1 MPEHPANEELAAFP
15 LGKELPNAETIAEH
29 IANCSRCE
37 TLVANT
43 PRDTFLGI
51 LNKAK
56 PGASSTGPF
65 VPNAAPPIADDLPEE
80 LRQQTKYTF
89 LKKLGGGGMGVVYL
103 AEHKLMKRKV
113 AVKLIP
119 PEMIGNPAVRERFLQ
134 EVVSA
139 AALEHPNVVRAYSA
153 EEFGPHMAFEMEF
166 VDGKDLGA
174 VVKSKGPLPLAHAVN
189 YIRQA
194 AQALQHGMLKSLVH
208 RDIKPGNLMLTRAGS
223 VKVADFGLAKFSRET
238 GKEHERGL
246 TGANAM

>member
-56 PGASSTGPF
+56 PDASLTGPY
-65 VPNAAPPIADDLPEE
+65 VPNAVPPMADELPSE

-103 AEHKLMKRKV
+103 AEHNLMKRKV

-119 PEMIGNPAVRERFLQ
+119 PDLIGNPAVRERFLQ
-134 EVVSA
+134 EVDSA
-139 AALEHPNVVRAYSA
+139 AGLKHANDVRVFSA
-153 EEFGPHMAFEMEF
+153 G
-166 VDGKDLGA
+166 G
-174 VVKSKGPLPLAHAVN
+174 
-189 YIRQA
+189 
-194 AQALQHGMLKSLVH
+194 
-208 RDIKPGNLMLTRAGS
+208 
-223 VKVADFGLAKFSRET
+223 
-238 GKEHERGL
+238 
-246 TGANAM
+246 